1 MDLSLKFEIRD
12 LLIATALIALSS
24 LAFRFYREGHIKSRE
39 IAAARQELAQK
50 KSDLRVNEIRIEG
63 AAAKFDY
70 YRQVDSIH
78 QAATQAFEKLKPK
91 YSVVQPKH
99 GKISYRY
106 LPTLIDNAGQ
116 SKVHYR
122 ISVPAQSPVF
132 LRWGVTQAQ
141 PPESSLDQHDWLPA
155 ERVNSWKPGELQLEP
170 GLHDIAI
177 ITNRDSIITNRDFD
191 GDTAWIEVRLNDS
204 VVINADTTLE
214 GQRAGSSWMSPRN
227 QRDFSFDKVGSKK
240 HPNLSQLL
248 GSIDF
253 RSSDDQPDRE
263 FFLWLSGTPMPDVF
277 SSDRSEGNSN
287 D

>member
-1 MDLSLKFEIRD
+1 MKFEIRD

-170 GLHDIAI
+170 GLHDLVI
-177 ITNRDSIITNRDFD
+177 ITNRNALITNRDFD

-214 GQRAGSSWMSPRN
+214 GQRVGSRWTAPRE
-227 QRDFSFDKVGSKK
+227 QHDFSFDKVGAKK
-240 HPNLSQLL
+240 YPKLAHEL

-253 RSSDDQPDRE
+253 RTSDDQPARK
-263 FFLWLSGTPMPDVF
+263 FFFWLSGTPMPNVF